1 MRKKTPLFLALCFA
15 PALLASCNPSLEK
28 ISPVILDM
36 GTILFD
42 GDEVNAK
49 QLSHMKEISLASYND
64 MVAEKKNFLLLV
76 GGEFDCSCWTSFH
89 NEVLVPY
96 ILRNHLLL
104 YWIPLSG
111 NESALQEAGLS
122 LSASHETLAIFEEGE
137 LKYQHTTA
145 DSTSAWVKD
154 ASTFSAWMNV
164 RIEAPRLLSLS
175 KGQLDAKYE
184 GNEDFSVFFSRST
197 CGDCSFLER
206 SDLKPYFASHLK
218 EQKIPENYLYYL
230 DCDQVGIRYVEG
242 EDGKTY
248 NPSSQNEE
256 YASLAASQWKEF
268 KKEYGLAE
276 SEDNPAGWGEGFVP
290 SIYHIHP
297 NGGEKRGDAID
308 FSGTFYNET
317 LDNGII
323 EDTYFTEER
332 VSKNCLD
339 YLASS
344 SLSTKSLT
352 GLSLDASL
360 ERHEALQKYEN
371 PILTLLLDSIL

>member
-1 MRKKTPLFLALCFA
+1 M
-15 PALLASCNPSLEK
+15 
-28 ISPVILDM
+28 
-36 GTILFD
+36 
-42 GDEVNAK
+42 
-49 QLSHMKEISLASYND
+49 
-64 MVAEKKNFLLLV
+64 
-76 GGEFDCSCWTSFH
+76 
-89 NEVLVPY
+89 
-96 ILRNHLLL
+96 L

-268 KKEYGLAE
+268 QREYRLAE
-276 SEDNPAGWGEGFVP
+276 NEDNPAGWGERLHP

-317 LDNGII
+317 VDNGII

-332 VSKNCLD
+332 LSKNCLD